1 MYFCDMFDDKNPSKT
16 PLSDL
21 GEFAL
26 IDLLTKNFTLKN
38 KSSRLGIGDDAAL
51 LDHGK
56 NTVVVTTDLLVEG
69 VHFDLSYMPL
79 KHLGYKAVVVN
90 VSDLYAM
97 NALPGQITVSFAASN
112 RFTLEALEALYE
124 GIAAACSHYGV
135 DLIGG
140 DTTSSTSGL
149 TISITALGSAK
160 KEKIVKRSGAQENDL
175 VVVSGDLGGAYA
187 GLQILEREKAVF
199 NVNPNN
205 QPDLSQYTYCIQ
217 RQLKPE
223 ARKDVTELLESLDIQ
238 PTAMIDVSDGLSS
251 ELLHLAKASKV
262 GFHVYEEKL
271 PIDPEVSLVCEEF
284 KLNST
289 TVAMNGG
296 EDYELLFTLS
306 HKDYEKIKNH
316 PYLSVIGHVT
326 EERAGCQLINGLG
339 VSIPI
344 TAQGWQSFT
353 KGD

>member
-1 MYFCDMFDDKNPSKT
+1 
-16 PLSDL
+16 
-21 GEFAL
+21 
-26 IDLLTKNFTLKN
+26 LL
-38 KSSRLGIGDDAAL
+38 
-51 LDHGK
+51 
-56 NTVVVTTDLLVEG
+56 
-69 VHFDLSYMPL
+69 
-79 KHLGYKAVVVN
+79 
-90 VSDLYAM
+90 
-97 NALPGQITVSFAASN
+97 
-112 RFTLEALEALYE
+112 
-124 GIAAACSHYGV
+124 
-135 DLIGG
+135 
-140 DTTSSTSGL
+140 
-149 TISITALGSAK
+149 
-160 KEKIVKRSGAQENDL
+160 
-175 VVVSGDLGGAYA
+175 
-187 GLQILEREKAVF
+187 
-199 NVNPNN
+199 
-205 QPDLSQYTYCIQ
+205 Q

-306 HKDYEKIKNH
+306 QKDYEKIKNH